1 MLALCFQLRAA
12 SCLRPLSFNVGHQL
26 HSQMELVE
34 HLDRVADQRSFLA
47 FARALAQDRA
57 AATQVADTSSALPY
71 GPDSAGWESASIES
85 FLEAAVAWAE
95 DSGFGA
101 NQGLAGASM
110 WKQFAAFLYAGKIY
124 E

>member
-1 MLALCFQLRAA
+1 MACVGALRTYGAPA
-12 SCLRPLSFNVGHQL
+12 PLTLGVGHQL
-26 HSQMELVE
+26 HSQMELE
-34 HLDRVADQRSFLA
+34 EQLDRVADQRSFLV